1 MNVAIDKKEDGSALL
16 TVTVSQ
22 SDYSEQVDKEL
33 RKFGREHTIPGFR
46 KGHVPFGELKR
57 RFGRQMT
64 SDVINDIVYKAV
76 VDYIRDNNLNI
87 LGEPMPVNVQEL
99 DLTQPE
105 FTFEYEMALSPDIHP
120 EINKDLHIPFYEIEV
135 TDEMVNEQDAALRK
149 RFGAQ
154 VPGTEVEPD
163 ALVKGVMMELNEDG
177 TVKETEDAVQVLDAI
192 VGPQFFASKEE
203 AEKFVG
209 KHVDDTVVFN
219 PYASANGNVTEL
231 SSMLHIDKE
240 RAAAMK
246 SDFRFTISEIIV
258 LRPAELDE
266 AFFTN
271 VFGPDK
277 VHNEDEYR
285 QALREMIASQLIGNS
300 RQLFATTAR
309 KTIMEK
315 FGNFQLP
322 ERVLKTWLMRRDE
335 NLNEENI
342 DETFKSMES
351 HLRWEI
357 LSARIAEELKVTVT
371 EEKLKD
377 FARMTAARQFA
388 QYGMNN
394 VPEETIDQ
402 YADTILADKKY
413 RPQLYDQLFE
423 SEVYGA
429 IDAAV
434 TLDKET
440 VSLEKFKELAENA

>member
-16 TVTVSQ
+16 SVTVAQ
-22 SDYSEQVDKEL
+22 SDYTEKVDKEL
-33 RKFGREHTIPGFR
+33 RKFGREHTVPGFR

-76 VDYIRDNNLNI
+76 VDYIRDNKLNI

-99 DLTQPE
+99 DLAKPE
-105 FTFEYEMALSPDIHP
+105 FTFEYEMALTPEINP

-135 TDEMVNEQDAALRK
+135 TDEMINDQDAALRK

-177 TVKETEDAVQVLDAI
+177 TVKETEDAIQVLDAI
-192 VGPQFFASKEE
+192 VGPQFFAGKEE
-203 AEKFVG
+203 AEKFIG
-209 KHVDDTVVFN
+209 KHVDDNVVFN
-219 PYASANGNVTEL
+219 PYASADGNVTEL

-240 RAAAMK
+240 RAAEVK

-277 VHNEDEYR
+277 VHNEEEYR
-285 QALREMIASQLIGNS
+285 QALREMIASQLMGNS
-300 RQLFATTAR
+300 RRLFAATAR
-309 KTIMEK
+309 KTIMDK
-315 FGNFQLP
+315 YGDFQLP
-322 ERVLKTWLMRRDE
+322 ERVLKAWLMRRDE
-335 NLNEENI
+335 NLNAENI

-357 LSARIAEELKVTVT
+357 LSTRIAEDLKVTVT

-377 FARMTAARQFA
+377 FARMTAAGQFA

-394 VPEETIDQ
+394 VPQETIDQ

-423 SEVYGA
+423 SELYGA
-429 IDAAV
+429 IDEAV

-440 VSLEKFKELAENA
+440 VSLDKFKELAEQA